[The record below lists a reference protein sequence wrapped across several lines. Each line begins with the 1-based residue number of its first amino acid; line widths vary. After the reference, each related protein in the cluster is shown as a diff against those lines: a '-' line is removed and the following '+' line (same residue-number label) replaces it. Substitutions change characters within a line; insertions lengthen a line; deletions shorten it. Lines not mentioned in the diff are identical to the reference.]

1 VDQLVLI
8 AGGYGEVGRRLAAHL
23 ARASPGRVVV
33 AGRSLERARH
43 AAQVLGNG
51 ASARAVDVND
61 AVSVERALDGVAT
74 VMCCVEQAAPYALL
88 SAAAAR
94 GIAYTDLTA
103 SSIWRAALA
112 LRAEAEV
119 RGARIVL
126 GAGLVPG
133 VSSAMACAAADR
145 LGRLESV
152 ATSLLLSAGDVFG
165 PDSLEYL
172 LRELAAPLVV
182 TESGRE
188 RIVACFSEPRVVE
201 FPVPFGRRS
210 AWRAPFADQYFFARS
225 LGVATATTRLA
236 LDPPWMGVV
245 IAALLRGGARRLLQ
259 REGFRKLVHRA
270 VSAVH
275 GLREGSD
282 RWALV
287 VHAGGQRGAARFSL
301 VGRGQAEATA
311 IAASVLV
318 RMLCDRAI
326 ERPGVWFA
334 EQVVDSERFFAGLRE
349 AGLDV
354 TAAVTMSAAQREPN
368 RGLPRARD
376 DLFAGQHD
384 GG

>member
-1 VDQLVLI
+1 VDPLILI
-8 AGGYGEVGRRLAAHL
+8 AGGYGEVGRRLAAHI
-23 ARASPGRVVV
+23 ARAYPGRVIV
-33 AGRSLERARH
+33 AGRSIERARQ
-43 AAQVLGNG
+43 AAQLLGEG
-51 ASARAVDVND
+51 ARALAVDVND

-74 VMCCVEQAAPYALL
+74 VVCCVEQKAPYTLL
-88 SAAAAR
+88 GAAAAR

-112 LRAEAEV
+112 LRAEAEA

-133 VSSAMACAAADR
+133 ISSAMARAAADR
-145 LGRLESV
+145 LGQLSSV
-152 ATSLLLSAGDVFG
+152 ETALLLSVGDSFG

-172 LRELAAPLVV
+172 LRELATPLTV
-182 TESGRE
+182 TESGHE
-188 RIVACFSEPRVVE
+188 RIVACFSEPRTVD
-201 FPVPFGRRS
+201 FPAPFGRRTG
-210 AWRAPFADQYFFARS
+210 WRAPFADQYFFPRS

-236 LDPPWMGVV
+236 LDPPWMGAV
-245 IAALLRGGARRLLQ
+245 IAALLRGGAGPLLH
-259 REGFRKLVHRA
+259 REGFRRLVHHL
-270 VSAVH
+270 VSAAHRLHH
-275 GLREGSD
+275 GCD

-287 VHAGGQRGAARFSL
+287 VDASGQRGSAHFSL

-326 ERPGVWFA
+326 ESPGVWFA

-354 TAAVTMSAAQREPN
+354 TWAVSNGAAQREAN
-368 RGLPRARD
+368 RGA
-376 DLFAGQHD
+376 A
-384 GG
+384 